1 MKLKFLFAAS
11 AAVMGCAVANAQT
24 APSMT
29 SFIQTVEPGVS
40 SKVSVNLEDNASVL
54 YTFEALFETT
64 AGLTLNAV
72 LAGPDASAF
81 TPTDNYGGIWMM
93 LDENDFTAVPNGEFM
108 QLDVTLS
115 AGTQC
120 GTITITPTDGC
131 GDEAAEELDPS
142 LRPAPITI
150 TVVASDYALGTNGYS
165 SFSSANATK
174 VTGATAYYV
183 AVDGDVAKL
192 TAVEGNVVPAN
203 TGVILKGTEGANVTF
218 APNADVVAGANELSA
233 SVSGATVSGVHVLAT
248 KSGETGFY
256 KYTGTEIGAGKA
268 YLEGVTLSRVLFDT
282 ETGIENVELN
292 NIEAIFN
299 LQGQKLNET
308 KKGINIVNGK
318 KVMF

>member
-1 MKLKFLFAAS
+1 MSNKTLLAITALS
-11 AAVMGCAVANAQT
+11 MGAIA
-24 APSMT
+24 
-29 SFIQTVEPGVS
+29 
-40 SKVSVNLEDNASVL
+40 
-54 YTFEALFETT
+54 
-64 AGLTLNAV
+64 LNAETKFTANITTVTPGTPAEVAVSLVNESACSGIDMHYLKSEGVTISGVKV
-72 LAGPDASAF
+72 LASTAC
-81 TPTDNYGGIWMM
+81 T
-93 LDENDFTAVPNGEFM
+93 LDENNVGEYYVLTQDDYEEEFKSEE
-108 QLDVTLS
+108 LFALLVTLEPGYS
-115 AGTQC
+115 VGTVTVYDPDESC
-120 GTITITPTDGC
+120 YGTDA
-131 GDEAAEELDPS
+131 EALPE
-142 LRPAPITI
+142 PIQPLVI

-165 SFSSANATK
+165 SFSSATATK

-203 TGVILKGTEGANVTF
+203 TGVILKGNEGDVVTF
-218 APNADVVAGANELSA
+218 APNADVAAGANELSA
-233 SVSGATVSGVHVLAT
+233 SVSGASVSGVHVLGT